1 MRSARSS
8 VYSAFKTNGTTSST
22 LITMS
27 AMKNQKLT
35 DMYAKLS
42 VFVSAIQNLLAMF
55 SAGRF
60 LDVAALLTPQVYE
73 SLSKNISD
81 LAADPVKYPEYE
93 NIRTSEVLAL
103 QGLYQSIR
111 QQSDLVN
118 LENALTTAEE
128 CCATLRDPVKL
139 KEYLDMMQRNSN
151 IFPDSTITA
160 AKAVLK
166 PQYAEY
172 LRLYGYPEGGI
183 FDIDKL
189 SAILVSLG
197 IA

>member
-1 MRSARSS
+1 MRSARSA

-42 VFVSAIQNLLAMF
+42 VFVSAIQNLLVMF
-55 SAGRF
+55 STGRF
-60 LDVAALLTPQVYE
+60 LDVASLLTPQVYE
-73 SLSKNISD
+73 SLSKNIAN

-128 CCATLRDPVKL
+128 CCATLRDPAKL
-139 KEYLDMMQRNSN
+139 KAYLDMMQRNSR
-151 IFPDSTITA
+151 IFPDSTITV

-172 LRLYGYPEGGI
+172 LRLYGYPEGGV

-197 IA
+197 VV